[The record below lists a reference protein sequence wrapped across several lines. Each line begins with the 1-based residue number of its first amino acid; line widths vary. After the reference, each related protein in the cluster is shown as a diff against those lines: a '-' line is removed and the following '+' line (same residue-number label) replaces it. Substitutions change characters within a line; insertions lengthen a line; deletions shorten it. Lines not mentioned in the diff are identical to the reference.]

1 MLHVGHVRYLRGAA
15 RVAWMTQAVADE
27 FGPVITAHPHDW
39 HMLQPLFLADL
50 ASTDRRIGVTSETDR

>member
-1 MLHVGHVRYLRGAA
+1 
-15 RVAWMTQAVADE
+15 MTQAVADE

-50 ASTDRRIGVTSETDR
+50 ASTDSRIGVTSETDR